1 MVTAPLACLRRR
13 AGEVRGSKR
22 RKKTMTSPV
31 LVAGAWRQAQD
42 AGDTFTAVNPTTKA
56 ALPDVYPVSGWPE
69 VEETLLASQAAVNA
83 LRGMPREPIADFLEQ
98 YAANIEMR
106 TDVLVETAHLETAL
120 PREPR
125 LRSLE
130 LPRTTDQ
137 LRQAAAAV
145 RNRSWCRATLDV
157 ARDIR
162 SMYTPLGGAVV
173 VFGPNNFPFAFNS
186 VAGGDFAAAIAA
198 GNPVIAKA
206 NTGHP
211 GTTRILAEA
220 AFEAVQRV
228 GLPPAMVQMLY
239 RVPPDAGLRLV
250 SHPLTGATGFTGS
263 RAAGLRLKEAADHAG
278 KPIYLE
284 LSSVNPVFIMPGTLH
299 ERMEAVAD
307 ELFASCSLGVGQ
319 FCTKPGLVV
328 LLQDALSETLLQALR
343 QRFAGPAGVLLGAG
357 GVHTIARAVEKM
369 QRYGAQVLVGGREV
383 AGEGFRYAH
392 TLLRVSGDTYLE
404 NPHALQIEA
413 FGVVSL
419 AILARDVAQM
429 EEIARSLEGNL
440 TGTFYTHSQGED
452 DALYDQ
458 VAPIVRDRV
467 GRLLNDKMPTGVAV
481 SPAMNHGGPYPATG
495 HPGFTAVG
503 IPAAML
509 RFAALQCYDNVRPHR
524 LPPELRD
531 KNPTGAMWRFIN
543 GTWTQASV

>member
-1 MVTAPLACLRRR
+1 M
-13 AGEVRGSKR
+13 EE
-22 RKKTMTSPV
+22 KTMRSPI

-42 AGDTFTAVNPTTKA
+42 SGDAFTAVNPATKV
-56 ALPDVYPVSGWPE
+56 ALPDVYPVSGWAE
-69 VEETLLASQAAVNA
+69 VEEALLASQAAVNA
-83 LRGMPREPIADFLEQ
+83 LREMPREPLADFLDR

-106 TDVLVETAHLETAL
+106 ADALVEMAHLETAL

-125 LRSLE
+125 LRSIE

-145 RNRSWCRATLDV
+145 RDRSWCRATLDV
-157 ARDIR
+157 ARNIR
-162 SMYTPLGGAVV
+162 SMYAPLGGAVV

-186 VAGGDFAAAIAA
+186 AAGGDFAAAVAA

-211 GTTRILAEA
+211 GTTRIFAEA
-220 AFEAVQRV
+220 AFEAVLRA

-239 RVPPDAGLRLV
+239 RVPPDIGLRLV

-263 RAAGLRLKEAADHAG
+263 RAAGLRLKEAADRAG

-284 LSSVNPVFIMPGTLH
+284 LSSVNPVFIMPGALR
-299 ERMEAVAD
+299 ERMDAVAD

-328 LLQDALSETLLQALR
+328 LLEDALGETFLQAVR
-343 QRFAGPAGVLLGAG
+343 ERFARPTGILLGVG
-357 GVHTIARAVEKM
+357 GVRTIAQAVEKM
-369 QRYGAQVLVGGREV
+369 RRHGAQVLIGGEEV
-383 AGEGFRYAH
+383 AGEGFRYAN

-404 NPHALQIEA
+404 NSHALQIEA

-419 AILARDVAQM
+419 AVLARDAAQM

-452 DALYDQ
+452 DVLYDQ

-509 RFAALQCYDNVRPHR
+509 RFVALHCYDNVRPHR
-524 LPPELRD
+524 LPLELRD
-531 KNPTGAMWRFIN
+531 ENPTGAMWRFVN
-543 GTWTQASV
+543 GAWTQESV

>member
-1 MVTAPLACLRRR
+1 MI
-13 AGEVRGSKR
+13 
-22 RKKTMTSPV
+22 SPV
-31 LVAGAWRQAQD
+31 LVAGAWRQAED
-42 AGDTFTAVNPTTKA
+42 PVDTFTAVNPTTKA
-56 ALPDVYPVSGWPE
+56 PLPDVYPVSGWPE
-69 VEETLLASQAAVNA
+69 AEEALRASQAAVNA
-83 LRGMPREPIADFLEQ
+83 LREMPRELLADFLDQ
-98 YAANIEMR
+98 YATHIETR
-106 TDVLVETAHLETAL
+106 ADALVEMAHLETAL
-120 PREPR
+120 PRQPR
-125 LRSLE
+125 LRSIE

-145 RNRSWCRATLDV
+145 RDRSWCQATLDV
-157 ARDIR
+157 ARNIR
-162 SMYTPLGGAVV
+162 SMYAPLGGAVV
-173 VFGPNNFPFAFNS
+173 VFGPNNFPLAFNS
-186 VAGGDFAAAIAA
+186 VAGSDLATAIAV

-220 AFEAVQRV
+220 AFEAVQRA

-239 RVPPDAGLRLV
+239 RIPPDAGFRLV

-263 RAAGLRLKEAADHAG
+263 RAAGLRLKEAADRAG

-284 LSSVNPVFIMPGTLH
+284 LSSINPVFIMPGALR

-319 FCTKPGLVV
+319 FCTKPGFVV
-328 LLQDALSETLLQALR
+328 LLQDTLSETFLQAVCE
-343 QRFAGPAGVLLGAG
+343 RFAGPTGVLLGAG
-357 GVHTIARAVEKM
+357 GVHTIAQAVEKM
-369 QRYGAQVLVGGREV
+369 QGYGAQVLIGGEEV
-383 AGEGFRYAH
+383 AGEGFRYAN

-404 NPHALQIEA
+404 NLHALQIEA

-419 AILARDVAQM
+419 AVLARDVAQM
-429 EEIARSLEGNL
+429 REIARSLEGNL

-452 DALYDQ
+452 DALYDRI
-458 VAPIVRDRV
+458 APIVRDRV

-509 RFAALQCYDNVRPHR
+509 RFAALHCYDNVRPHR

-531 KNPTGAMWRFIN
+531 QNPTGAMWRFID
-543 GTWTQASV
+543 GAWTQASV

>member
-1 MVTAPLACLRRR
+1 
-13 AGEVRGSKR
+13 
-22 RKKTMTSPV
+22 MTSPV

-42 AGDTFTAVNPTTKA
+42 LVDTFTAANPATKA
-56 ALPDVYPVSGWPE
+56 VLPDVYPVSGWIE
-69 VEETLLASQAAVNA
+69 VEEALLASQAAVNA
-83 LRGMPREPIADFLEQ
+83 LREMPRESIADFLEQ
-98 YAANIEMR
+98 YATNIEMR
-106 TDVLVETAHLETAL
+106 VDALVEMAHLETAL
-120 PREPR
+120 PCEPR
-125 LRSLE
+125 LRSIE

-145 RNRSWCRATLDV
+145 RDRSWCRATLDV
-157 ARDIR
+157 VRNIR
-162 SMYTPLGGAVV
+162 SMYAPLGGAVI

-211 GTTRILAEA
+211 GTTRIFAQA
-220 AFEAVQRV
+220 AFEAVQHT
-228 GLPPAMVQMLY
+228 GLPPATVQMLY
-239 RVPPDAGLRLV
+239 RVPPDAGFRLV

-263 RAAGLRLKEAADHAG
+263 RTAGLRLKEAADRAG

-284 LSSVNPVFIMPGTLH
+284 LSSINPVFIMPGALH

-328 LLQDALSETLLQALR
+328 LSETFLQTVCK
-343 QRFAGPAGVLLGAG
+343 RFAGPTGVLLGAG
-357 GVHTIARAVEKM
+357 GVRTIAQAVEKM
-369 QRYGAQVLVGGREV
+369 QRYGAQVLTGGEEIE
-383 AGEGFRYAH
+383 GESFRYAN
-392 TLLRVSGDTYLE
+392 TLLQVSGDTYLE

-419 AILARDVAQM
+419 AVLARNVEQM
-429 EEIARSLEGNL
+429 QEIARSLEGNL
-440 TGTFYTHSQGED
+440 TVTFYTHSQGKD
-452 DALYDQ
+452 DALYNQ
-458 VAPIVRDRV
+458 AAPIVRDRV

-509 RFAALQCYDNVRPHR
+509 RFAALHCYDNVRPHR
-524 LPPELRD
+524 LPPELQD

-543 GTWTQASV
+543 ETWTQENI

>member
-1 MVTAPLACLRRR
+1 
-13 AGEVRGSKR
+13 
-22 RKKTMTSPV
+22 MTSPV
-31 LVAGAWRQAQD
+31 LVAGAWQQAQNPE
-42 AGDTFTAVNPTTKA
+42 DTFTTVNPATKA
-56 ALPDVYPVSGWPE
+56 AIPDVYPVSGWTE
-69 VEETLLASQAAVNA
+69 VEEALIASQAAVSA
-83 LRGMPREPIADFLEQ
+83 LREMPREPIADFLEQ
-98 YAANIEMR
+98 YATNIEAR
-106 TDVLVETAHLETAL
+106 ADALVEMAHAETAL

-125 LRSLE
+125 LRSIE

-137 LRQAAAAV
+137 LCQAAAAV
-145 RNRSWCRATLDV
+145 RDRSWCRATLDV
-157 ARDIR
+157 ARNIR
-162 SMYTPLGGAVV
+162 SMYAPLGGAVV

-186 VAGGDFAAAIAA
+186 VAGGDFVAAIAA

-211 GTTRILAEA
+211 GTTRIFAEA
-220 AFEAVQRV
+220 AFEAVQRA
-228 GLPPAMVQMLY
+228 GLPPTTVQMLY
-239 RVPPDAGLRLV
+239 RIPPDVGFCLV

-263 RAAGLRLKEAADHAG
+263 RAAGLRLKEAADRAG

-284 LSSVNPVFIMPGTLH
+284 LSSVNPVFIMPGALR
-299 ERMEAVAD
+299 ERMRAVAD

-319 FCTKPGLVV
+319 FCTKPGFVV
-328 LLQDALSETLLQALR
+328 LLQDALSKTFLQAVCE
-343 QRFAGPAGVLLGAG
+343 RFAGPAGILLGAG
-357 GVHTIARAVEKM
+357 GVRAISQAVERM
-369 QRYGAQVLVGGREV
+369 QHYGAQVLIGGEEV
-383 AGEGFRYAH
+383 AGEGFRYAN
-392 TLLRVSGDTYLE
+392 TLLQVSGDTYLE

-419 AILARDVAQM
+419 IVLARDAAQM
-429 EEIARSLEGNL
+429 EEIACSLEGNL
-440 TGTFYTHSQGED
+440 TGAFYTHSQGED

-509 RFAALQCYDNVRPHR
+509 RFAALHCYDNVRPHR
-524 LPPELRD
+524 LPLELQD
-531 KNPTGAMWRFIN
+531 KNPTGVMWRFVN

>member
-1 MVTAPLACLRRR
+1 
-13 AGEVRGSKR
+13 
-22 RKKTMTSPV
+22 MTSPI

-42 AGDTFTAVNPTTKA
+42 PVDTFTAVNPTTKA

-69 VEETLLASQAAVNA
+69 VEEMLLASQTAVNA
-83 LRGMPREPIADFLEQ
+83 LREMPREPVADFLDQ
-98 YAANIEMR
+98 YANNIEMR
-106 TDVLVETAHLETAL
+106 ADALVEMAHLETAL

-125 LRSLE
+125 LRSIE

-145 RNRSWCRATLDV
+145 RDRSWCRATLDV
-157 ARDIR
+157 ARNIR
-162 SMYTPLGGAVV
+162 SMYAPLGGAVV
-173 VFGPNNFPFAFNS
+173 VFGPNNFPLAFNS
-186 VAGGDFAAAIAA
+186 VAGSDFATAIAA
-198 GNPVIAKA
+198 GNPVIAKG

-211 GTTRILAEA
+211 GTTRILTEA
-220 AFEAVQRV
+220 AFEAVQHA
-228 GLPPAMVQMLY
+228 GLPQVSVQMLY
-239 RVPPDAGLRLV
+239 RIPPDAGFRLV
-250 SHPLTGATGFTGS
+250 SHPLIGATGFTGS
-263 RAAGLRLKEAADHAG
+263 RAAGLRLKEAADRAG

-284 LSSVNPVFIMPGTLH
+284 LSSVNPVFIMPGALR

-307 ELFASCSLGVGQ
+307 ELFSSCSLGVGQ

-328 LLQDALSETLLQALR
+328 LLQDALSETFLQAVR
-343 QRFAGPAGVLLGAG
+343 GRFAGPAGTLLGAG
-357 GVHTIARAVEKM
+357 GVRTIARAVETM
-369 QRYGAQVLVGGREV
+369 QRHGARVLIGGEEAV
-383 AGEGFRYAH
+383 GEGFHYAN
-392 TLLRVSGDTYLE
+392 TLLQVSGDTYLE

-419 AILARDVAQM
+419 IVLARDVVQVQ
-429 EEIARSLEGNL
+429 EIAHTLEGNL

-458 VAPIVRDRV
+458 VVPIVRDRV

-509 RFAALQCYDNVRPHR
+509 RFAALHCYDNVRPHR

-531 KNPTGAMWRFIN
+531 ENPTGAMWRCIDRA
-543 GTWTQASV
+543 WTQASA